1 MDATWKDG
9 EDYFIRLRPIK
20 GMTVTQEDFEQRLV
34 INLMQLINA
43 HHVEQPTRKLGVRVQ
58 SYGSFNTAQSDM
70 IEDVRT
76 KLNEKYEAK
85 RKEKLNLNGNREM
98 RQWAIELQELAT
110 LLESVNRIANY
121 LKKA

>member
-9 EDYFIRLRPIK
+9 DYFIRLRPII
-20 GMTVTQEDFEQRLV
+20 GATVTQEDFEQRLI

-43 HHVEQPTRKLGVRVQ
+43 HHVEPPTRKMGVRVQ
-58 SYGSFNTAQSDM
+58 SYGSFDTARVDM

-76 KLNEKYEAK
+76 EVNAKYDAK
-85 RKEKLNLNGNREM
+85 KAEKLTLSGNREM
-98 RQWAIELQELAT
+98 RQWAIEIQEIAS
-110 LLESVNRIANY
+110 LLESINRVVNY

>member
-1 MDATWKDG
+1 MDAVWKEG

-20 GMTVTQEDFEQRLV
+20 GSVVTQDDFEQRLV

-43 HHVEQPTRKLGVRVQ
+43 HHVEQPKRKMGVRVQ
-58 SYGSFNTAQSDM
+58 SYGSFNTARVDM

-76 KLNEKYEAK
+76 ELNAKYDAKKAEKFD
-85 RKEKLNLNGNREM
+85 NQGNREM
-98 RQWAIELQELAT
+98 RQWAIEMQELAT

-121 LKKA
+121 LKTA